1 MDVTAGVDARPAG
14 LMLSVSEIAQQKGVS
29 KQAVSKRVA
38 RLEASGA
45 IKTRRGP
52 RGKAL
57 INIAEYDRAIGE
69 TGDLAHA
76 QAPDDAPLFAAADS
90 VSETASATY
99 SREQAREKSYKAELA
114 RLDLDERLGKL
125 VAVNDVAAAGS
136 KIADALVRAIDQLPT
151 RAGELL
157 AASERG
163 GVEGIRAVL
172 RTMGRE
178 LRDRASSELV
188 ALADVG
194 QAKTV
199 RATADDPVAATPDVE
214 EFD

>member
-14 LMLSVSEIAQQKGVS
+14 LRLSVSEIAQQKGVS

-76 QAPDDAPLFAAADS
+76 QAPDDAPLFAAADP

-99 SREQAREKSYKAELA
+99 SREQAREKSYKA
-114 RLDLDERLGKL
+114 ERLGKL